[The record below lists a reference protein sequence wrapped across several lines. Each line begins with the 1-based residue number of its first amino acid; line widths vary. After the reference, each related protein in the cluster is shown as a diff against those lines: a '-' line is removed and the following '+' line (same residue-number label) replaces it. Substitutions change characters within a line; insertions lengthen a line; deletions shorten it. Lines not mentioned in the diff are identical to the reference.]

1 MLTLATLVDESAIL
15 KKRLNIKI
23 NDNLFEQIAQGNM
36 DALETLYSST
46 ERALY
51 AYLLSLTRDHNLA
64 VDLLQ
69 ETYIKVMGAAHLY
82 QPQGKPMAWIF
93 SIAKNLFLDELRKR
107 SREVVVGETEV
118 FDKINLSYEMHP
130 ENRLVLEAAL
140 SELSETERSIILLFS
155 VSGMKHREIAGLL
168 NLNLSTVLSKYH
180 RGLKKLRTFLEEGG
194 KTYEQ

>member
-15 KKRLNIKI
+15 KKRINLKI
-23 NDNLFEQIAQGNM
+23 NDNLFEQIAEGNM

-46 ERALY
+46 ERTLY
-51 AYLLSLTRDHNLA
+51 AYLLSLTKDHNLA

-107 SREVVVGETEV
+107 NREVVVGETEA
-118 FDKINLSYEMHP
+118 FDRINLSYEMHP

-140 SELSETERSIILLFS
+140 AELAETERSIILLFS
-155 VSGMKHREIAGLL
+155 VSGLKHREIASLL
-168 NLNLSTVLSKYH
+168 NLNISTVLSKYH

>member
-23 NDNLFEQIAQGNM
+23 NDNLFEQIAEGNM

-46 ERALY
+46 ERTLY
-51 AYLLSLTRDHNLA
+51 AYLLSLTKDHNLA

-93 SIAKNLFLDELRKR
+93 SIAKILSHDKLRKR
-107 SREVVVGETEV
+107 NREVVVGETEV
-118 FDKINLSYEMHP
+118 FDRINLSYEMHP

-140 SELSETERSIILLFS
+140 AELAETERSIILLFS
-155 VSGMKHREIAGLL
+155 VSGLKHREIAGLL
-168 NLNLSTVLSKYH
+168 NLNISTVLSKYH

>member
-23 NDNLFEQIAQGNM
+23 NDNLFEQIADGNM
-36 DALETLYSST
+36 EALETLYSST
-46 ERALY
+46 ERTLY

-107 SREVVVGETEV
+107 NREVVVGETEA

-130 ENRLVLEAAL
+130 ENRVVLEAAL
-140 SELSETERSIILLFS
+140 KELTETERSIILLFS
-155 VSGMKHREIAGLL
+155 VSGLKHREIASLL

>member
-1 MLTLATLVDESAIL
+1 MLTLAMLVDESAIL
-15 KKRLNIKI
+15 KKRLNINI
-23 NDNLFEQIAQGNM
+23 NDNLFEQIAGGNM
-36 DALETLYSST
+36 EALETLYSST
-46 ERALY
+46 ERTLY
-51 AYLLSLTRDHNLA
+51 AYLLSLTKDHNLA

-107 SREVVVGETEV
+107 NREVVVGETEF

-140 SELSETERSIILLFS
+140 AELAETERSIILLFS
-155 VSGMKHREIAGLL
+155 VSGLKHREIAGLL
-168 NLNLSTVLSKYH
+168 NLNISTVLSKYH

>member
-15 KKRLNIKI
+15 KKRINIKI
-23 NDNLFEQIAQGNM
+23 NDNLFEQIAEGNM

-46 ERALY
+46 ERTLY
-51 AYLLSLTRDHNLA
+51 AYLLSLTKDHNLA

-107 SREVVVGETEV
+107 NREVVVGETEA
-118 FDKINLSYEMHP
+118 FDRINLSYEMHP

-140 SELSETERSIILLFS
+140 AELAETERSIILLFS
-155 VSGMKHREIAGLL
+155 VSGLKHREIASLL
-168 NLNLSTVLSKYH
+168 NLNISTVLSKYH

>member
-1 MLTLATLVDESAIL
+1 MLTLAMLVDEPAIL
-15 KKRLNIKI
+15 KKRQNIKI
-23 NDNLFEQIAQGNM
+23 NEGVFQQIAGGNM

-46 ERALY
+46 ERTLY
-51 AYLLSLTRDHNLA
+51 AYLLSLTKDHNLA

-69 ETYIKVMGAAHLY
+69 ETYLKVMGAAHLY

-93 SIAKNLFLDELRKR
+93 SIAKNLFLDELRKIN
-107 SREVVVGETEV
+107 REVVVGEAEA
-118 FDKINLSYEMHP
+118 FDTIKLSYEMHP

-140 SELSETERSIILLFS
+140 SELTETERSIILLFS
-155 VSGMKHREIAGLL
+155 VSGLKHREIAVLL
-168 NLNLSTVLSKYH
+168 NLNISTVLSKYH

>member
-46 ERALY
+46 ERTLY
-51 AYLLSLTRDHNLA
+51 AYLLSLTKDHNLA

-107 SREVVVGETEV
+107 NREVVVGETEA

-140 SELSETERSIILLFS
+140 AELAETERSIILLFS
-155 VSGMKHREIAGLL
+155 VSGLKHREIASLL
-168 NLNLSTVLSKYH
+168 NLNISTVLSKYH